1 MQENKEYTILDL
13 FNDTD
18 KFNRIAGTYDD
29 LSWDSFTNQM
39 LIIKEEFNEFIEGH
53 CSEDLV
59 EIVDGIVD
67 SYITLFGYQRK
78 LEEKYGINFSAIM
91 KKIAENNLSKFLPG
105 DNSAL
110 VSETLTSY
118 LDKGQHVISEYN
130 SEYDT
135 FVIRDAVTKKVKKP
149 INFVPVDITKE
160 VLGE

>member
-18 KFNRIAGTYDD
+18 KFNRIAGAYND
-29 LSWDSFTNQM
+29 LSRESFNNQ
-39 LIIKEEFNEFIEGH
+39 LKIIQEEYEEFVEGH
-53 CSEDLV
+53 NTQDLV
-59 EIVDGIVD
+59 ETVDGLVD
-67 SYITLFGYQRK
+67 ALITLFGYQVKMQER
-78 LEEKYGINFSAIM
+78 YGIDFSAIM

-110 VSETLTSY
+110 VSETLASY

-130 SEYDT
+130 SEYGV

>member
-18 KFNRIAGTYDD
+18 KFNRIAGAYND
-29 LSWDSFTNQM
+29 LSFESFDNQ
-39 LIIKEEFNEFIEGH
+39 LKIIKEEFYEFHDGH
-53 CSEDLV
+53 ATQDLV
-59 EIVDGIVD
+59 EICDGLID
-67 SYITLFGYQRK
+67 TYITLFGYQRK
-78 LEEKYGINFSAIM
+78 LEEKYDIDFSAIM
-91 KKIAENNLSKFLPG
+91 QKIAENNLSKFLPG

-110 VSETLTSY
+110 VSETIAEY
-118 LDKGQHVISEYN
+118 AKKGQYVTSGYNHEYN
-130 SEYDT
+130 V

>member
-1 MQENKEYTILDL
+1 MQENEGYTILNL

-29 LSWDSFTNQM
+29 LGWDSFTNQM

-59 EIVDGIVD
+59 EVVDGIVD

-78 LEEKYGINFSAIM
+78 LEEKYGIDFSAIM
-91 KKIAENNLSKFLPG
+91 QKIAENNLSKFLPG
-105 DNSAL
+105 DNYAL
-110 VSETLTSY
+110 VSETITSY
-118 LDKGQHVISEYN
+118 LNKGQQVISEYN
-130 SEYDT
+130 PDYDV

>member
-18 KFNRIAGTYDD
+18 KFNRIAGAYTD
-29 LSWDSFTNQM
+29 LSFESFDNQ
-39 LIIKEEFNEFIEGH
+39 LKIIKEEFYEFHDGH
-53 CSEDLV
+53 ATQDLV
-59 EIVDGIVD
+59 EICDGLID
-67 SYITLFGYQRK
+67 TYITLFGYQRK
-78 LEEKYGINFSAIM
+78 LEEKYGIDFSAIM
-91 KKIAENNLSKFLPG
+91 QKIAENNLSKFLPG

-110 VSETLTSY
+110 VSETLASY

-130 SEYDT
+130 PEYGA